1 MRQNIAPGTGLNT
14 MRLDDLENHLDD
26 LLICQSLVREYAEH
40 QDTSTDDILR
50 FSSEVTRLFRLFQ
63 AAASGMKSSEAE
75 ERITACLEGY
85 ERALDGSNDTG
96 KFHRHWKKISTIDV
110 SWNLL

>member
-1 MRQNIAPGTGLNT
+1 MRQNIAPGTCLNT
-14 MRLDDLENHLDD
+14 MSLDDLENRLDD

-40 QDTSTDDILR
+40 QDTSTDDILS
-50 FSSEVTRLFRLFQ
+50 FSSNVTKLLRLFR
-63 AAASGMKSSEAE
+63 AAASAMKSSEAE
-75 ERITACLEGY
+75 GRITACLEGY

-110 SWNLL
+110 S